1 MLGLFVLTQYPWF
14 FCTSLLRYCPQYCAS
29 NIRSGSGLSS
39 RCKEAKKTC
48 GLCFKRIICKGYEVI
63 VALYDSIMAWVS
75 TLVDKIVAHVKKEA
89 LDRLVETYT
98 GQKLMNYV
106 ALYAN

>member
-1 MLGLFVLTQYPWF
+1 
-14 FCTSLLRYCPQYCAS
+14 
-29 NIRSGSGLSS
+29 
-39 RCKEAKKTC
+39 
-48 GLCFKRIICKGYEVI
+48 VI